1 LHSPRWATYLGAA
14 AVTLAAALAL
24 QTVVLGGWLLAREPK
39 IVAGVLREW
48 RPSLFAGFMGAAAS
62 AGWFTAFA
70 IEAAANVR
78 TLGLVELI
86 FSYVVSLKLFRE
98 KLSKLELGGM
108 ALIALGIVVI
118 TLGR

>member
-1 LHSPRWATYLGAA
+1 MA
-14 AVTLAAALAL
+14 AVAVRRLH
-24 QTVVLGGWLLAREPK
+24 GRRR
-39 IVAGVLREW
+39 LR
-48 RPSLFAGFMGAAAS
+48 RLVP
-62 AGWFTAFA
+62 AFA

-98 KLSKLELGGM
+98 KLSAMELGGM
-108 ALIALGIVVI
+108 ALIALGIVII

>member
-1 LHSPRWATYLGAA
+1 MTHCGTNAPLGSRIRPQTLASCGAA
-14 AVTLAAALAL
+14 GKEILI
-24 QTVVLGGWLLAREPK
+24 P
-39 IVAGVLREW
+39 
-48 RPSLFAGFMGAAAS
+48 RPSLFAGLMGAATS

-98 KLSKLELGGM
+98 KLSAMELGGM